1 MSESELFRK
10 GKELMERMFG
20 DAVGDLDLSLPEG
33 DPAQREWTAW
43 TYGHLMQE
51 RGVLDLKTRALLA
64 VAMLTALGE
73 EDMLSKWIRGSLK
86 LGCRPE
92 EIREMIITTSVYAG
106 YPKTRRA
113 LKLAENA
120 LNLKD

>member
-10 GKELMERMFG
+10 GRELMKLMFG
-20 DAVGDLDLSLPEG
+20 DTTGDLDIPLPEG

-51 RGVLDLKTRALLA
+51 RGVLEPRTRALLA
-64 VAMLTALGE
+64 LAMLTALGE
-73 EDMLSKWIRGSLK
+73 EDMLGKWIRGSLK
-86 LGCRPE
+86 LGCQPE

-113 LKLAENA
+113 LKLAAKA
-120 LNLKD
+120 LDQEG